1 MLLNKC
7 FFFDIRFKINEW
19 RGGGGGGPFVGEPM
33 LCSESDSGIS
43 NNTFGFQIRS

>member
-1 MLLNKC
+1 MN
-7 FFFDIRFKINEW
+7 
-19 RGGGGGGPFVGEPM
+19 GEGEGDHLWGS